1 MTNTFFL
8 RFALAVVLFAHSF
21 FSITS
26 GDVNLFGKEYL
37 DQIGFAPF
45 GIFLAWAVKLT
56 HLISVPLLLSN
67 RFIKPASI
75 ANISIFIMGIVLI
88 HFKEGWFVVGGG
100 RNGMEFNFLLIFCF
114 LSLIFPKGV
123 FKKINDV

>member
-1 MTNTFFL
+1 MTNTFLL
-8 RFALAVVLFAHSF
+8 RFALAVILFAHSF

-26 GDVNLFGKEYL
+26 GDVNLFGREYL

-56 HLISVPLLLSN
+56 HLVSVLLLLSN
-67 RFIKPASI
+67 RFIKPTSI
-75 ANISIFIMGIVLI
+75 ANISIFIVGIFLI

-123 FKKINDV
+123 FKKITDV